1 MPILI
6 LQRFNDV
13 RERFIFKPFP
23 KKPVKVLEVLRELNT
38 ITGRTVGG
46 VPQLWGTTTVGISC
60 TDGVVFASDTRVVQ
74 GYYFIA
80 HKRGKKILKIDDYI
94 AATISGGV
102 ADAQAIVA
110 ALQWE
115 ARTYKLE
122 RGVNMPVKAAANI
135 ASIILSS
142 TRIAPLYIQLIIGG
156 YDREGTSL
164 YILDPLGGFSKESFV
179 GSGSG
184 SPVALGYLEAEL
196 KNPVDTA
203 TAIPVAV
210 KAILAAMQRDTA
222 TGNDFEVM
230 VVDSKGCRELS
241 VEEKAKLVKLK

>member
-1 MPILI
+1 M
-6 LQRFNDV
+6 
-13 RERFIFKPFP
+13 
-23 KKPVKVLEVLRELNT
+23 
-38 ITGRTVGG
+38 GRVES
-46 VPQLWGTTTVGISC
+46 LWGTTTVGISC
-60 TDGVVFASDTRVVQ
+60 TDGVVMASDTRVVQ

-80 HKRGKKILKIDDYI
+80 HKRGKKILKIDDHI

-102 ADAQAIVA
+102 ADAQAIVT

-115 ARTYKLE
+115 ARAYKLD
-122 RGVNMPVKAAANI
+122 RGVSMPVKAAANI

-142 TRIAPLYIQLIIGG
+142 TRLAPLYIQLVIGG
-156 YDREGTSL
+156 YDREGASL
-164 YILDPLGGFSKESFV
+164 YMLDPLGGFSKEVFV

-196 KNPVDTA
+196 KPPVRVEEVVP
-203 TAIPVAV
+203 IAV
-210 KAILAAMQRDTA
+210 KAVLAAMQRDTA

-241 VEEKAKLVKLK
+241 VDEKTRLAGLK

>member
-1 MPILI
+1 VLLGKGLSLSISLKI
-6 LQRFNDV
+6 RL
-13 RERFIFKPFP
+13 E
-23 KKPVKVLEVLRELNT
+23 VLEVLRGLEE
-38 ITGRTVGG
+38 ITRRLANPRNVS
-46 VPQLWGTTTVGISC
+46 PLWGTTTVGISC
-60 TDGVVFASDTRVVQ
+60 VDGVVFASDTRVVQ

-122 RGVNMPVKAAANI
+122 RSVNMPVKAAANI
-135 ASIILSS
+135 ASVMLSS
-142 TRIAPLYIQLIIGG
+142 TRMAPLYIQLMIGG
-156 YDREGTSL
+156 YDRDGASL
-164 YILDPLGGFSKESFV
+164 YVLDPLGGFSKEDFA

-196 KNPVDTA
+196 KKPIYTSS
-203 TAIPVAV
+203 AIPIAI

-230 VVDSKGCRELS
+230 VVDSKGCKELEF
-241 VEEKAKLVKLK
+241 EEKARYVKSA

>member
-1 MPILI
+1 
-6 LQRFNDV
+6 
-13 RERFIFKPFP
+13 
-23 KKPVKVLEVLRELNT
+23 VLRDLEN
-38 ITGRTVGG
+38 ITKRFGKAGSVSP
-46 VPQLWGTTTVGISC
+46 VWGTTTVGISC
-60 TDGVVFASDTRVVQ
+60 RDGVIFASDTRVVQ
-74 GYYFIA
+74 GYYLIA

-102 ADAQAIVA
+102 ADAQALIA

-142 TRIAPLYIQLIIGG
+142 TRMAPLYIQLMIGG
-156 YDREGTSL
+156 YDRDGASL
-164 YILDPLGGFSKESFV
+164 YVLDPLGGFSKEVFA

-196 KNPVDTA
+196 KTPIDTSS
-203 TAIPVAV
+203 AIPIAI

-241 VEEKAKLVKLK
+241 PEEKARYVKPA

>member
-1 MPILI
+1 M
-6 LQRFNDV
+6 
-13 RERFIFKPFP
+13 ES
-23 KKPVKVLEVLRELNT
+23 
-38 ITGRTVGG
+38 ITGRVNRLGG
-46 VPQLWGTTTVGISC
+46 VEPLWGTTTVGISC
-60 TDGVVFASDTRVVQ
+60 RDGVVFASDTRVVQ
-74 GYYFIA
+74 GYYLIA

-102 ADAQAIVA
+102 ADAQALIS

-142 TRIAPLYIQLIIGG
+142 TRMAPLYIQLTIGG
-156 YDREGTSL
+156 YDREGSSL

-184 SPVALGYLEAEL
+184 SPIALGYLEAEL
-196 KNPVDTA
+196 KSNMDTVS
-203 TAIPVAV
+203 AIPVAI

-230 VVDSKGCRELS
+230 VVDRNGCRELS
-241 VEEKAKLVKLK
+241 LEEKAGFIEKMRVSQ

>member
-1 MPILI
+1 M
-6 LQRFNDV
+6 RV
-13 RERFIFKPFP
+13 
-23 KKPVKVLEVLRELNT
+23 
-38 ITGRTVGG
+38 GRSRDT
-46 VPQLWGTTTVGISC
+46 QALWGTTTVGITC
-60 TDGVVFASDTRVVQ
+60 TDGVVFASDTRVIQ
-74 GYYFIA
+74 GHYFIA

-94 AATISGGV
+94 AATISGEV
-102 ADAQAIVA
+102 ADAQALIA

-115 ARTYKLE
+115 ARAYKLG
-122 RGVNMPVKAAANI
+122 RGVNMPVKAAANM

-156 YDREGTSL
+156 YDKEESSL
-164 YILDPLGGFSKESFV
+164 YVLDPLGGFSKEVFV

-196 KNPVDTA
+196 KPPVEILHA
-203 TAIPVAV
+203 MPIAI

-241 VEEKAKLVKLK
+241 IEEKARFVNFK

>member
-1 MPILI
+1 M
-6 LQRFNDV
+6 RVVDH
-13 RERFIFKPFP
+13 
-23 KKPVKVLEVLRELNT
+23 
-38 ITGRTVGG
+38 
-46 VPQLWGTTTVGISC
+46 LWGTTTVGISC
-60 TDGVVFASDTRVVQ
+60 TDGVVLASDTRVVQ

-102 ADAQAIVA
+102 ADAQALISS
-110 ALQWE
+110 LQWE
-115 ARTYKLE
+115 ARSYKLE

-142 TRIAPLYIQLIIGG
+142 TRMAPLYIQLIIGG
-156 YDREGTSL
+156 YDREGASL
-164 YILDPLGGFSKESFV
+164 YVLDPLGGFSKEVFV

-196 KNPVDTA
+196 KPPVRIGE
-203 TAIPVAV
+203 AIPIAV
-210 KAILAAMQRDTA
+210 KSILAAMQRDTA

-230 VVDSKGCRELS
+230 VTDSNGCRELS
-241 VEEKAKLVKLK
+241 LEEKTRLTGLR

>member
-1 MPILI
+1 MASI
-6 LQRFNDV
+6 
-13 RERFIFKPFP
+13 
-23 KKPVKVLEVLRELNT
+23 NT
-38 ITGRTVGG
+38 RTGRMRV
-46 VPQLWGTTTVGISC
+46 VDPLWGTTTVGISC
-60 TDGVVFASDTRVVQ
+60 TDGVVLASDTRVVQ

-102 ADAQAIVA
+102 ADAQALISS
-110 ALQWE
+110 LQWE
-115 ARTYKLE
+115 ARSYKLE

-142 TRIAPLYIQLIIGG
+142 TRMAPLYIQLIIGG
-156 YDREGTSL
+156 YDREGASL
-164 YILDPLGGFSKESFV
+164 YVLDPLGGFSKEAFV

-196 KNPVDTA
+196 KPPVSVQD
-203 TAIPVAV
+203 AIPIAV
-210 KAILAAMQRDTA
+210 KSILAAMQRDTA
-222 TGNDFEVM
+222 TGNDFEIM

-241 VEEKAKLVKLK
+241 LEEKTRLTGLR

>member
-1 MPILI
+1 MASI
-6 LQRFNDV
+6 NM
-13 RERFIFKPFP
+13 K
-23 KKPVKVLEVLRELNT
+23 
-38 ITGRTVGG
+38 TGRIG
-46 VPQLWGTTTVGISC
+46 VVDPLWGTTTVGISC
-60 TDGVVFASDTRVVQ
+60 TDGVVLASDTRVVQ

-102 ADAQAIVA
+102 ADAQALIST
-110 ALQWE
+110 LQWE
-115 ARTYKLE
+115 ARSYRLE

-142 TRIAPLYIQLIIGG
+142 TRMAPLYIQLIIGG
-156 YDREGTSL
+156 YDREGASL
-164 YILDPLGGFSKESFV
+164 YVLDPLGGFSKEVFV

-196 KNPVDTA
+196 KPPVSVENA
-203 TAIPVAV
+203 VPIAV
-210 KAILAAMQRDTA
+210 KSILAAMQRDTA

-230 VVDSKGCRELS
+230 IVDSKGCRELTL
-241 VEEKAKLVKLK
+241 EEKTRLTGLR

>member
-1 MPILI
+1 MASINM
-6 LQRFNDV
+6 R
-13 RERFIFKPFP
+13 
-23 KKPVKVLEVLRELNT
+23 
-38 ITGRTVGG
+38 TGRTGIVD
-46 VPQLWGTTTVGISC
+46 PLWGTTTVGISC
-60 TDGVVFASDTRVVQ
+60 TDGVVLASDTRVVQ

-102 ADAQAIVA
+102 ADAQALISS
-110 ALQWE
+110 LQWE
-115 ARTYKLE
+115 ARSYKLE

-164 YILDPLGGFSKESFV
+164 YVLDPLGGFSKEVFV

-196 KNPVDTA
+196 KPPVSVEN
-203 TAIPVAV
+203 AIPIAI
-210 KAILAAMQRDTA
+210 KSILAAMQRDTA

-241 VEEKAKLVKLK
+241 PEEKTRLTGLR